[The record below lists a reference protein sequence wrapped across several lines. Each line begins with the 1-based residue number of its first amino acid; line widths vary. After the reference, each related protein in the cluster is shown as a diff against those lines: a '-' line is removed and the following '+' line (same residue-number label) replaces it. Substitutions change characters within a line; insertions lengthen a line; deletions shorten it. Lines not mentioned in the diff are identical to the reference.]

1 MQNWRDSILADFI
14 PHINKLTLVADP
26 DQLLTEE
33 KMAFELHQRGFD
45 IIDYND
51 PIEFRYDYEKNYRSR
66 WDAGEST
73 DLVVV
78 LNSSIIDLASLPYD
92 LLQCGRKLSFNLGDL
107 FPNFSYPVIEQLDRA
122 LLDQL
127 FEAQI
132 AQTPDRMGDNATK
145 DFILR
150 SVFNIAPEII
160 QRNVELLRTLLRYH
174 YTKISMPQILQDR
187 MITLLSSKAE
197 FKCWPIGRLLSNP
210 NSFFD
215 FLQERW
221 PIYLTNL
228 SLDSTCVMEPPQ
240 HYGIKIEGPV
250 DLPFGHEDI
259 RVYIDNLFV
268 DGTLM
273 PVAFDG
279 QIQPHQQ
286 WICSGVIINR
296 DVADQQRLKKLFE
309 RVSESIP
316 DSDARHSDWTNFA
329 MLWSECSARF
339 HLSNIA
345 GFNELFY
352 GLQKQI
358 NHRFESWLSLHYA
371 SLISLPPISPTLL
384 HHIPRFLQRSLE
396 AHNDLHVALVVI
408 DGLSLDQWNTV
419 QFCLKQQNQD
429 FDFNFQA
436 IMAWIP
442 TLTSFSRQS
451 IFSGKSP
458 AFFPN
463 TVMTTNNEE
472 PQWKQFW
479 EGAGMNKQEIAYQR
493 GLGNPDSDLNLFD
506 QLITPRTKIVGLV
519 IDKVD
524 SIMHGMQLG
533 SAGMH
538 NQIKQ
543 WCEGGFLSNLLRKLS
558 DTGFQIYL
566 TSDHGNI
573 ECQGI
578 GRPSE
583 GVTADSKGERV
594 RVYPTTDLRDNT
606 ALKFSSTVKW
616 EPVGLPGNCFP
627 LLASGSEAFIN
638 PTERAVCHGGASVEE
653 VIVPF
658 IRIDRRS

>member
-1 MQNWRDSILADFI
+1 MQNWRDSILMEFI
-14 PHINKLTLVADP
+14 PHISKLTLVADP

-45 IIDYND
+45 IIDYLD
-51 PIEFRYDYEKNYRSR
+51 SIEFRFVYEQNYRSH
-66 WDAGEST
+66 WDAGNLT

-78 LNSSIIDLASLPYD
+78 LRSADADLSSLPYD
-92 LLQCGRKLSFNLGDL
+92 LLQCGRKLSFNLGDI
-107 FPNFSYPVIEQLDRA
+107 FPNLSYPVIEELDRN

-127 FEAQI
+127 YEAQI
-132 AQTPDRMGDNATK
+132 AQAPDRMGDNATK

-150 SVFNIAPEII
+150 SVYNIAPELI
-160 QRNVELLRTLLRYH
+160 QRDSELLRTLLRYH
-174 YTKISMPQILQDR
+174 YSKISMPQILQDR
-187 MITLLSSKAE
+187 MITLLSLKAE
-197 FKCWPIGRLLSNP
+197 FSSWPIGRLLSNP
-210 NSFFD
+210 NLFYD

-221 PIYLTNL
+221 PIYLTAI
-228 SLDSTCVMEPPQ
+228 SSEPNIVREPSQ
-240 HYGIKIEGPV
+240 HYGINIEGPV
-250 DLPFGHEDI
+250 ELPFGHEDI

-268 DGTLM
+268 DGSLS
-273 PVAFDG
+273 PVEFEG
-279 QIQPHQQ
+279 RIQPHQQ
-286 WICSGVIINR
+286 WIRSGVIINR
-296 DVADQQRLKKLFE
+296 DAADQQRLEKLFE

-316 DSDARHSDWTNFA
+316 DLNARHSDWINFA
-329 MLWSECSARF
+329 MIWSECTSRTHLAKTTSFTNRF
-339 HLSNIA
+339 HD
-345 GFNELFY
+345 
-352 GLQKQI
+352 LQKQI
-358 NHRFESWLSLHYA
+358 NQRFESWLRMHYA

-384 HHIPRFLQRSLE
+384 HHIPRFIQRSLE
-396 AHNDLHVALVVI
+396 AQNDLRVALVVI
-408 DGLSLDQWNTV
+408 DGLSLDQWNTL
-419 QFCLKQQNQD
+419 QYSLKHQNQE
-429 FDFNFQA
+429 FDFNIQA

-451 IFSGKSP
+451 IFSGRSP

-463 TVMTTNNEE
+463 TIMTTNGEDS
-472 PQWKQFW
+472 QWKQFW
-479 EGAGMNKQEIAYQR
+479 EGTGLNRQEIVYQR

-506 QLITPRTKIVGLV
+506 QLITPKTKVVGLV

-543 WCEGGFLSNLLRKLS
+543 WCDGGFLNNLLMKLS
-558 DTGFQIYL
+558 DNGFQIYL

-583 GVTADSKGERV
+583 GVTADAKGERV
-594 RVYPTTDLRDNT
+594 RIYPTTDLRDNI
-606 ALKFSSTVKW
+606 ASKFISAVKW

-627 LLASGSEAFIN
+627 LLASGSDAFIN
-638 PTERAVCHGGASVEE
+638 PTERAVCHGGASIEE

-658 IRIDRRS
+658 IRIDRR